1 RRVFPCF
8 GALSLML
15 GLVVSLSGVAHSP
28 ANATTLLAGS
38 PFDASNGV
46 ADASA
51 GAAHPDLPS
60 GQQDDSYGGGVKED
74 TVCPAVTAGSI
85 PPKADLTGVYVAVG
99 NATDGSGDHFLYL
112 GWTRLAT
119 SNEAGTVAI
128 DFELNQS
135 ADTSCNGVNPT
146 RTVGDKL
153 VTYEFHGNDSA
164 AVVLITV
171 WTWDGHTWGD
181 ESVLTPPKAEGSIS
195 TDRLFGEMS
204 IDLEKSGIFVKG
216 QCDQFAGVFAKS
228 RSSSAEQQDAQ
239 LKDLIAPVPIHVAN
253 CGPLTVTK
261 TVTGGKAGDTF
272 NFTVD
277 CPGTA
282 NDAAFSLADGASQTV
297 KDIPLGAQCVVTEA
311 APGSFWTTTRTI
323 NGASPDSGPATVVI
337 DAAGQT
343 VAFTNAAK
351 PNGITLDKKVNGAD
365 HATIGD
371 ALVAATGAD
380 LTYTVTVT
388 NTGQVPLTIT
398 TLNDSLYS
406 AFPAAGDCP
415 QGVGSTLAAGA
426 SFTCTYHVPMAG
438 PANNVAR
445 VVAVDQSNRQV
456 SATDQTFVAP
466 VAAAPVQVLGVT
478 LTQPAPAAVLPAQ
491 VAALPRSGIPARDMT
506 LVALGLAGLGLC
518 LLGLGRRPKTT
529 A

>member
-1 RRVFPCF
+1 
-8 GALSLML
+8 
-15 GLVVSLSGVAHSP
+15 
-28 ANATTLLAGS
+28 
-38 PFDASNGV
+38 
-46 ADASA
+46 
-51 GAAHPDLPS
+51 
-60 GQQDDSYGGGVKED
+60 
-74 TVCPAVTAGSI
+74 
-85 PPKADLTGVYVAVG
+85 
-99 NATDGSGDHFLYL
+99 
-112 GWTRLAT
+112 
-119 SNEAGTVAI
+119 VAI

-153 VTYEFHGNDSA
+153 VTYEFQGNDPA
-164 AVVLITV
+164 PLVLISV

-181 ESVLTPPKAEGSIS
+181 KSVLSLTQAEGSIS
-195 TDRLFGEMS
+195 GDRLFGEMA

-253 CGPLTVTK
+253 CGPITVAK

-282 NDAAFSLADGASQTV
+282 NDAAFSLAGGDSKTIAG
-297 KDIPLGAQCVVTEA
+297 IPLGAQCVVTEA

-323 NGASPDSGPATVVI
+323 NGAAPGSGPATVVV

-371 ALVAATGAD
+371 ALVATTLDD

-398 TLNDSLYS
+398 ALKDSLYTG
-406 AFPAAGDCP
+406 FPAAGDCP

-426 SFTCTYHVPMAG
+426 SFTCTYHVSMAG
-438 PANNVAR
+438 AAHNVAG

-456 SATDQTFVAP
+456 SANDETFVA
-466 VAAAPVQVLGVT
+466 AAAPVQVLGVT
-478 LTQPAPAAVLPAQ
+478 LAQPAPAAVLPAQ
-491 VAALPRSGIPARDMT
+491 VAVLPRTGIPARSMA

-518 LLGLGRRPKTT
+518 LLRLGRRPRTT